1 MTKEKISGIYKI
13 TAKHNGKVYIG
24 QSNDIYTR
32 WRSHWK
38 QVNRGDNDCLHN
50 YMRKY
55 GKDNFEYEIIEKCN
69 QSIINERE
77 KYWISY
83 YDSYNNGL
91 NSTLGGEG
99 VKGKTYSDKEKEEMR
114 TFAKDSKKS
123 KPVLQIDTSGHIV
136 MEWRSCKEIGKIT
149 DMLSTNIHD
158 CLKHKDGYR
167 LAYGYIWLY
176 KEEYL
181 KDGLNLDL
189 YLSKNREIIYNRI
202 YQIDKSNK
210 KNIVK
215 IWDDIHQIISEN
227 PKYKYSS
234 IYSACNGQKRSMYGF
249 IWVYENNYKEIE
261 YVNKPVVLE
270 KSVNQYTYPDKQ
282 FIATYNSMHEVERK
296 TGISF
301 KLVSRVCKGKRL
313 QTHGFI
319 FEYAN

>member
-1 MTKEKISGIYKI
+1 MAKEKISGIYKI

-38 QVNRGDNDCLHN
+38 QVNRGDNDYLHN
-50 YMRKY
+50 CMRKY
-55 GKDNFEYEIIEKCN
+55 GKDNFEYEIIEECN
-69 QSIINERE
+69 QDIINERE
-77 KYWISY
+77 KYWIQH

-91 NSTLGGEG
+91 NLTLGGEG
-99 VKGKTYSDKEKEEMR
+99 VKGKVFSYEEKEKMR
-114 TFAKDSKKS
+114 NYAKNVGRS
-123 KPVLQIDTSGHIV
+123 KPVLQIDTAGNIV
-136 MEWRSCKEIGKIT
+136 NEWRSCKEIGKTT

-158 CLKHKDGYR
+158 CLKHKGGYR

-181 KDGLNLDL
+181 NDGLNLDL
-189 YLSKNREIIYNRI
+189 YLSKNRDTLCNRI
-202 YQIDKSNK
+202 YQIDKNNK
-210 KNIVK
+210 KNVVK

-227 PKYKYSS
+227 PNYKYSS
-234 IYSACNGQKRSMYGF
+234 IYSACNGQRKSMYGF
-249 IWVYENNYKEIE
+249 IWVYENNYTENE
-261 YVNKPVVLE
+261 YVNAPTVLDQP
-270 KSVNQYTYPDKQ
+270 VNQYTYPDKQ
-282 FIATYNSMHEVERK
+282 FIETYSSMHEVEQK

-301 KLVSRVCKGKRL
+301 KLVSRVCRGERM